1 MATDLNVKHAPEFD
15 RPSSSGS
22 GEGSLGI
29 MLGLFFAGVF
39 YAAIYLFPHPWMQR
53 YFLGHPVCVG
63 ATLLFAIASGILL
76 LKSLR
81 VSAERRL
88 SSGLRD
94 AELAPS
100 LTINA
105 ASDEW
110 VLRHDA
116 GRAAQAWLHGIADLP
131 SAAKK
136 SRLVGR
142 LVELLQRQSGR
153 VSTRHLSD
161 DLRELSARDGDQA
174 HDSLQLVR
182 IIIWAIPMLGF
193 LGTVVGITQTLGG
206 LDFTDGTAAVDRLKS
221 GLYVAFDTTALGL
234 VLSVIAIFLQF
245 PVERAEQQ
253 LLGDIDQRI
262 GNLLVAKLPADDA
275 ADNPAGQIAQLCDGI
290 RIAVGESLAS
300 QTELW
305 RQTIDEAHLHW
316 QRIAEDN
323 GQRIGDA
330 IMQSLAPALREHAAV
345 VSEQSCILT
354 DQTLVIRDQVNVLNQ
369 QADLQREQVNSQRDQ
384 AASQREYV
392 AAQRDH
398 LTAQREHLTAQQEHA
413 DIIAQAQ
420 QAAVEELDA
429 RWSKWTT
436 MLTDSTRVLADHQQ
450 TLIDQ
455 LDAFANQDER
465 TEQLLRLQASL
476 DTNLIRVAEA
486 STATQHS
493 IDASAKGGMSQA
505 MMTLASAVEVLAL
518 RLPDE
523 ASTSSIAIDDKIE
536 TRTRRAA

>member
-1 MATDLNVKHAPEFD
+1 MATVLK
-15 RPSSSGS
+15 SSSESDHPTSPSS

-29 MLGLFFAGVF
+29 TLGLCFAGVF
-39 YAAIYLFPHPWMQR
+39 YAANYLFPHPWMQR
-53 YFLGHPVCVG
+53 YFMGHPVSVG
-63 ATLLFAIASGILL
+63 ATLLFAIAAGILL
-76 LKSLR
+76 VKSLR
-81 VSAERRL
+81 VSAEKRL
-88 SSGLRD
+88 CSGLRD
-94 AELAPS
+94 AELSPS
-100 LTINA
+100 LSGPSSADQWIV
-105 ASDEW
+105 S
-110 VLRHDA
+110 HDA
-116 GRAAQAWLHGIADLP
+116 GRAAKAWLHGIADLP
-131 SAAKK
+131 LAARR

-142 LVELLQRQSGR
+142 LIELLQRQSGR

-300 QTELW
+300 RTELW

-330 IMQSLAPALREHAAV
+330 IMQSLAPALRDHAAV
-345 VSEQSCILT
+345 VAEQTRIAT
-354 DQTLVIRDQVNVLNQ
+354 DQTLVIREQVKAMSQQHELQQDQILS
-369 QADLQREQVNSQRDQ
+369 QREQV
-384 AASQREYV
+384 
-392 AAQRDH
+392 AAQNEY
-398 LTAQREHLTAQQEHA
+398 LTSQQEQIATQREHAA
-413 DIIAQAQ
+413 MIAQAQ
-420 QAAVEELDA
+420 QTAVEEMDT
-429 RWSKWTT
+429 RWEKWTT
-436 MLTDSTRVLADHQQ
+436 MLTDSTHVLAEYQQ
-450 TLIDQ
+450 ALIDQ
-455 LDAFANQDER
+455 LDALAKSDER
-465 TEQLLRLQASL
+465 TDQLLALQSAL
-476 DTNLIRVAEA
+476 DTNLLRVAEA
-486 STATQHS
+486 STAAQQS
-493 IDASAKGGMSQA
+493 IDASAKGGMSHA
-505 MMTLASAVEVLAL
+505 MMTLASAVEVLAA

-523 ASTSSIAIDDKIE
+523 TPSPVVIDAASE
-536 TRTRRAA
+536 TRTRCAA

>member
-29 MLGLFFAGVF
+29 ALGIFFAGVF
-39 YAAIYLFPHPWMQR
+39 YTAIYLFPHPWMQR

-63 ATLLFAIASGILL
+63 ATLLFAIAGGILL

-88 SSGLRD
+88 SNGLRD
-94 AELAPS
+94 AELAPT
-100 LTINA
+100 LTISA

-116 GRAAQAWLHGIADLP
+116 GRAAKAWLLGIADLP
-131 SAAKK
+131 LVAKK

-330 IMQSLAPALREHAAV
+330 IMQSLAPALREHASV
-345 VSEQSCILT
+345 VAEQTRILT

-392 AAQRDH
+392 AAQREH
-398 LTAQREHLTAQQEHA
+398 LAAQREHAG
-413 DIIAQAQ
+413 IIAQAQ
-420 QAAVEELDA
+420 QGAVEELDA
-429 RWSKWTT
+429 RWSKWTM
-436 MLTDSTRVLADHQQ
+436 MLTDSTRVLAHHQQ
-450 TLIDQ
+450 ALLDQ
-455 LDAFANQDER
+455 LDAFANHDER

-486 STATQHS
+486 SIATQHS

-523 ASTSSIAIDDKIE
+523 ASASIVIDDKVE